1 VETLEGSAG
10 KNLSR
15 DELGS
20 KFQIKFQIPIRI
32 PDAELHCKTKS
43 QRSKFETEIRW
54 FDPARAP
61 VSVWLKGMAQPG
73 TDFRTDYLAC
83 ANNMNTRGPRSVMS

>member
-1 VETLEGSAG
+1 METLEGSAR

-15 DELGS
+15 DELNS
-20 KFQIKFQIPIRI
+20 KFQIPIRI
-32 PDAELHCKTKS
+32 PDAELHCKTKP

-54 FDPARAP
+54 FAPRSIERLTQRNAPAERIG
-61 VSVWLKGMAQPG
+61 L
-73 TDFRTDYLAC
+73 RTDYLAC